1 MNQIDLQNRIAIVTG
16 GLTNDN
22 GNERTITDT
31 NATVSAKFYRV
42 EITKP

>member
-1 MNQIDLQNRIAIVTG
+1 VWTNLTG